1 MTEML
6 MKARRKKS
14 IVFQKL
20 LNKVQFDHRSVGAT
34 CSVARNFVFAGKQI
48 VFTTVSPH
56 FALISPCNLIHPL
69 NMPHKDSE

>member
-1 MTEML
+1 MTGML

-20 LNKVQFDHRSVGAT
+20 LNKGQFDYRSVGAT
-34 CSVARNFVFAGKQI
+34 CSVARKFVFAGKQI
-48 VFTTVSPH
+48 VFTTFSPH

>member
-1 MTEML
+1 MTGML

-20 LNKVQFDHRSVGAT
+20 LNKVQFDYRSVGAT
-34 CSVARNFVFAGKQI
+34 CSVARKFVFAGKQI
-48 VFTTVSPH
+48 VFTTFSPH

>member
-1 MTEML
+1 MTGML

-20 LNKVQFDHRSVGAT
+20 LNKVQFDCRSVGAT
-34 CSVARNFVFAGKQI
+34 CSVARKFVFAGKQI
-48 VFTTVSPH
+48 VFTTFSPH